1 MRLNRYLA
9 LCGIGAR
16 RKVEKLIKEGRVKV
30 NGVKI
35 DKPWYDVKE
44 KDVVELDGRKL
55 DLKNSTYIIINKPSN
70 VLTTKKDEFGRRTII
85 SLLPSKFKHL
95 FPVGRLD
102 LDAKG
107 LVLLTNDG
115 ELAYKLT
122 HPKFEIE
129 KEYIV
134 KTKGKL
140 LKGCIKKVKRG
151 IQNDKEIYRVK
162 RIKILKKDKE
172 NILFKLILT
181 EGKHREIKKIMK
193 KINLTVTEIKRIRIG
208 PLRLGRLKEGEWR
221 YLTKKEIE
229 ALKK

>member
-193 KINLTVTEIKRIRIG
+193 KINLTVTEIKRIRMG